1 MEYLTLLN
9 YLYVVTT
16 NSRKRAAK
24 TVTFF
29 LSHRLTVLNNLVKLK
44 HRTSIHHTNTIHN
57 SYASIKN

>member
-9 YLYVVTT
+9 YLYVVST

-24 TVTFF
+24 TMSFF
-29 LSHRLTVLNNLVKLK
+29 LSNRLTVLNNLVKLK
-44 HRTSIHHTNTIHN
+44 KTTSMHHITTTHN